1 MEILK
6 KIWDNVG
13 YLDRESNFFSLS
25 IILDIENFLRIKDM
39 SIKEGIEF
47 IESIS
52 FSKSVYSTYFNENF
66 ITIDDYE
73 DFLKSKANDNDF
85 SFYDF
90 QKYEETRENISV
102 LIDGEYVEYVDY
114 FDIEFKIE
122 SLENK
127 LNNTLLELKEAQE
140 YIDNFNDFIYEM
152 EDKNI
157 DTIEKLAIEI
167 VKNESINI
175 SDFFLVNREQGF
187 DEELNELYSIYKE
200 YKKKIEF
207 KENLEKTLSVK
218 QDKKTTFKI

>member
-25 IILDIENFLRIKDM
+25 IILDIENFIRIKDM
-39 SIKEGIEF
+39 SVKESIEF

-52 FSKSVYSTYFNENF
+52 FSKSVYSTYFNEHF

-140 YIDNFNDFIYEM
+140 YIDNFNNFIDKM

-157 DTIEKLAIEI
+157 DTIEKLTIEI

-187 DEELNELYSIYKE
+187 DEELNELYNFYKE
-200 YKKKIEF
+200 NKEKIKLLKK
-207 KENLEKTLSVK
+207 LEKTLLVK